1 MNLFQNAKPISVKI
15 FLIFASLEVIQSIA
29 ISYFG
34 FDKSVSELQKTLSEH
49 ISLPDFLHPILYSLY
64 IGMNTLFDATQM
76 YYIVLL
82 RNNPMRLFYLLSN
95 IFVFYGFFFDTNKIM
110 KIFNTTSSQEFI
122 NGTLGLIALI
132 CALVTSICLT
142 NKDLVHWMRRNDN

>member
-34 FDKSVSELQKTLSEH
+34 FDKSVSELQMTLSEH

>member
-142 NKDLVHWMRRNDN
+142 NKDLVHWMRRHDN

>member
-1 MNLFQNAKPISVKI
+1 MNLFQNTKPISVKI

-64 IGMNTLFDATQM
+64 IGMNTIFDATQM